1 MIDRLVGGVL
11 ELVTSA
17 YILIK
22 TASGFEKAILSKL
35 KEYGYVENADL
46 VYGLYDIIIKVSMNS
61 SDELDSFIFDVLR
74 PTEGI
79 VETMTCII
87 APEK

>member
-1 MIDRLVGGVL
+1 M
-11 ELVTSA
+11 VTSA

-22 TASGFEKAILSKL
+22 TASGFEKKILSAL
-35 KEYGYVENADL
+35 KEFGSIENADL
-46 VYGLYDIIIKVSMNS
+46 VYGLYDIILKVSMNS
-61 SDELDSFIFDVLR
+61 SEELDSFIFDVLR
-74 PTEGI
+74 PMEGI

>member
-1 MIDRLVGGVL
+1 MRRL
-11 ELVTSA
+11 
-17 YILIK
+17 
-22 TASGFEKAILSKL
+22 FLSQL
-35 KEYGYVENADL
+35 KEFGYVEHADL
-46 VYGLYDIIIKVSMNS
+46 VYGLYDIIIKVSMNN

-74 PTEGI
+74 PMEGI

>member
-1 MIDRLVGGVL
+1 M
-11 ELVTSA
+11 VTSA

-22 TASGFEKAILSKL
+22 TASGFEKKILSTL
-35 KEYGYVENADL
+35 KEFGSIENADL
-46 VYGLYDIIIKVSMNS
+46 VYGLYDIILKVSINS
-61 SDELDSFIFDVLR
+61 SEELDSFIFDVLR
-74 PTEGI
+74 PMEGI

>member
-1 MIDRLVGGVL
+1 MYRFIGGFL

-22 TASGFEKAILSKL
+22 TATGFEKDLLSKF
-35 KEYGYVENADL
+35 KEFDSVENVDL
-46 VYGLYDIIIKVSMNS
+46 VYGLYDIIMKVKMNNS
-61 SDELDSFIFDVLR
+61 EALDSFIFDVLR
-74 PTEGI
+74 PMEGV

-87 APEK
+87 APER

>member
-1 MIDRLVGGVL
+1 LRYGFIGGFL

-22 TASGFEKAILSKL
+22 TATGFEKDILSKL
-35 KEYGYVENADL
+35 KEFDSIENADL
-46 VYGLYDIIIKVSMNS
+46 VYGLYDIIMKVKMNS
-61 SDELDSFIFDVLR
+61 SNELDSFIFDVLR
-74 PTEGI
+74 VMEGV